1 MKRKVPL
8 AVTALLLVLAIASCI
23 FGVYRG
29 ELKTVSKKANTVCLE
44 CIGIG

>member
-8 AVTALLLVLAIASCI
+8 AVTALLLVLALASCLY
-23 FGVYRG
+23 GTLRG
-29 ELKTVSKKANTVCLE
+29 ELQTVRRRASTVCLE

>member
-8 AVTALLLVLAIASCI
+8 AVTFLLLALAIASCI
-23 FGVYRG
+23 FGISRG
-29 ELKTVSKKANTVCLE
+29 ETKLFYRKASTVCLE

>member
-1 MKRKVPL
+1 MKRKVPV
-8 AVTALLLVLAIASCI
+8 AVTVVLLVLAIASCV
-23 FGVYRG
+23 FGEQRV